1 MKKLIFCVVLT
12 VVICCVVACVNIT
25 DEVAPYV
32 DYVEDG
38 LATAEIDGYAIEWV
52 VGVKDNERMGQV
64 RLYPL
69 YEGGID
75 KEITLTCDGVSYEM
89 KKSDKRYALECKTS
103 TGAIPESAS
112 FSVDGVEIV
121 VEPKIITVPTS
132 ADKALSIAAEHFS
145 DELKDVLDDTSPVLE
160 GKVKIVPDR
169 LGGLPYYYYVSFRS
183 DQVKLA
189 CMIDPISGVVVASE
203 KN

>member
-52 VGVKDNERMGQV
+52 VGVKENERMGQV

-103 TGAIPESAS
+103 TGAIPESVS

-145 DELKDVLDDTSPVLE
+145 DELKEVLDDTSPVLE

-183 DQVKLA
+183 DQIKLA